1 MKLSVFLFVLFSF
14 IVFGANAQV
23 FPSELWHDG
32 QVTLTDNSIKQG
44 SVKYDLDRQTLQLKI
59 GQRTETYDA
68 SQVAS
73 FSFLQESI
81 NLRRT
86 FYSLPYAIQNNY
98 KRPVFFEV
106 VIAGKMTLLVREYV
120 VIRNNNTPSS
130 FNSRY
135 RYRDYSNF
143 NTSRSYLAYKMFF
156 VKEDGVI
163 RESSG
168 KRNDILYEFGAARS
182 ELKKYV
188 KKEKLKLDQIEDV
201 AKLVLHYNEEI
212 N

>member
-1 MKLSVFLFVLFSF
+1 MKLSVYFLVFFSL
-14 IVFGANAQV
+14 IAFGANAQV

-32 QVTLTDNSIKQG
+32 QVTLIDNSIKQG
-44 SVKYDLDRQTLQLKI
+44 NVKYDLDMQTVQLKI

-68 SQVAS
+68 SQVVS

-81 NLRRT
+81 NVRRT

-106 VIAGKMTLLVREYV
+106 IVAGKMTLLVREYIV
-120 VIRNNNTPSS
+120 TRSDVTPSY

-135 RYRDYSNF
+135 RYQDYSTF
-143 NTSRSYLAYKMFF
+143 NGTRNYISYKMFF

-168 KRNDILYEFGAARS
+168 KKNDILYEFGQSRA

-188 KKEKLKLDQIEDV
+188 KREKLKLDQIEDV
-201 AKLVLHYNEEI
+201 AKLVQYYNEEI

>member
-1 MKLSVFLFVLFSF
+1 
-14 IVFGANAQV
+14 
-23 FPSELWHDG
+23 
-32 QVTLTDNSIKQG
+32 
-44 SVKYDLDRQTLQLKI
+44 
-59 GQRTETYDA
+59 
-68 SQVAS
+68 
-73 FSFLQESI
+73 
-81 NLRRT
+81 
-86 FYSLPYAIQNNY
+86 
-98 KRPVFFEV
+98 
-106 VIAGKMTLLVREYV
+106 
-120 VIRNNNTPSS
+120 
-130 FNSRY
+130 
-135 RYRDYSNF
+135 
-143 NTSRSYLAYKMFF
+143 MFF

>member
-1 MKLSVFLFVLFSF
+1 MKLYVYFLVIFSF
-14 IVFGANAQV
+14 MAFGANAQT

-32 QVTLTDNSIKQG
+32 EIRLTDG
-44 SVKYDLDRQTLQLKI
+44 SVKTGNIKYDLDRQTVQLQI
-59 GQRTETYDA
+59 GERTQAYDA
-68 SQVAS
+68 SQVIS

-135 RYRDYSNF
+135 RYRDYPDF
-143 NTSRSYLAYKMFF
+143 NASRSYLAYKMFF